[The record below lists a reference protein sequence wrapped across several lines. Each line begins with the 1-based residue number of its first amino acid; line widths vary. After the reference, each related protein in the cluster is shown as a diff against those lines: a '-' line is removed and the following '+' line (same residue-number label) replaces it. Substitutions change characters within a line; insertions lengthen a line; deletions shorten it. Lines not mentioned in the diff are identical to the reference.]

1 MFARSENYFMET
13 TVSFGILT
21 ICSDWS
27 LCTMFLPQYAL
38 RLLICLPNGAGGE
51 ILCWAV
57 GSWRAG
63 TMSYS
68 SCILHSTNS
77 SKGVNKY
84 WMKESWYTWP
94 HCLIP
99 GITYQ
104 HPIISIL
111 LPCFIFLLSNYYQ
124 LSHYVIAFI
133 YYFSF
138 PDQNLSSQRVDWTG
152 LISWIS
158 LVSRMIL
165 GT

>member
-1 MFARSENYFMET
+1 MLSVENSVTHQLKMFARSENYFMET

-77 SKGVNKY
+77 SKGVDKY

-111 LPCFIFLLSNYYQ
+111 LPCFIFFWAIITSCPIMWLL
-124 LSHYVIAFI
+124 LLFI
-133 YYFSF
+133 
-138 PDQNLSSQRVDWTG
+138 
-152 LISWIS
+152 IS
-158 LVSRMIL
+158 LFPTRI
-165 GT
+165 